1 MNILRLST
9 LSLTIILFS
18 LGALMLPVNTTLAH
32 HCKGGHRTPDCLDG
46 GGTGTQTTFTVT
58 LVLTALSPGSTEPAV
73 ITCEGTT
80 SNSFR
85 SVVFSHEVLELAC
98 PVTVTDP
105 TFGPDPMCVG
115 GLALKKTKKRTEVL
129 LFFRLPC
136 DALDSGSE
144 TWETPSLPAEIV
156 GVSGENFTVS
166 VGAVNVALTKNQ
178 EPFKGTILAD
188 TIDVVTVVYT
198 AD

>member
-1 MNILRLST
+1 MRISRLLT
-9 LSLTIILFS
+9 LSLTIGLFT
-18 LGALMLPVNTTLAH
+18 LGGLISPENTTLAH
-32 HCKGGHRTPDCLDG
+32 HCKGAHNTPKCDAGGG
-46 GGTGTQTTFTVT
+46 GGTKTTFTVK
-58 LVLTALSPGSTEPAV
+58 LVLTDPMV
-73 ITCEGTT
+73 MCEGITT
-80 SNSFR
+80 NSIR
-85 SVVFSHEVLELAC
+85 SVAFSLEEVVC
-98 PVTVTDP
+98 PVTVTDSMFAG
-105 TFGPDPMCVG
+105 TMCVA
-115 GLALKKTKKRTEVL
+115 GLELKKSKGKTDVL